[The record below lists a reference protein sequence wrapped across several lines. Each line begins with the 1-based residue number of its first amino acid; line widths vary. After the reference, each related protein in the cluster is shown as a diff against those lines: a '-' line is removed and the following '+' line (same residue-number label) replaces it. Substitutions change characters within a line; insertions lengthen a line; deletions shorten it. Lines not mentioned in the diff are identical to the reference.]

1 MRHHPRGEVGRAAP
15 AGHPHRPNPTANPD
29 GEYIEINERE
39 TITMARHAANRTTF
53 STSAKVA
60 LTGAILGA
68 GAAVMAPSATAA
80 PDSDW
85 DRLAQCESGGN
96 WSINT
101 GNGYYGGLQFAA
113 GTWNGFGGGEFAP
126 TADKASRTE
135 QIYVAEKVLAQQS
148 WGAWPAC
155 SASLGLTSG
164 PTDRPHP
171 STGGGNNG
179 GGNAGAVQATPDA
192 LSPAIVTD
200 LIAQIQGA
208 RSLGDLNAIMDMAR
222 GIAANAGVALP
233 ADLTNAY
240 NQALQAL
247 PTGNLPINIP
257 GL

>member
-1 MRHHPRGEVGRAAP
+1 
-15 AGHPHRPNPTANPD
+15 
-29 GEYIEINERE
+29 
-39 TITMARHAANRTTF
+39 MARHATKNRKF
-53 STSAKVA
+53 VSTSAKVA

-68 GAAVMAPSATAA
+68 GAAMAAPTATAA

-113 GTWNGFGGGEFAP
+113 STWNGFGGQEFAP
-126 TADKASRTE
+126 TADKASRIE
-135 QIYVAEKVLAQQS
+135 QIYVAEKVLAQQG

-155 SASLGLTSG
+155 SAKLGLTSG

-171 STGGGNNG
+171 STG